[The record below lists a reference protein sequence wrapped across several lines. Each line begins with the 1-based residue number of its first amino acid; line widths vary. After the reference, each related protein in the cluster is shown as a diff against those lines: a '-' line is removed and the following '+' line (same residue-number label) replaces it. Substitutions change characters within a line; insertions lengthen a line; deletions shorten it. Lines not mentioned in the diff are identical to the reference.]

1 MGAVDRN
8 STGKRRICQAFRE
21 LIDSCSASTFMVRA
35 PSFDESDLDALEK
48 AESQLAR
55 SQREYDRQK
64 KLFERELISEN
75 PAETYGSCT
84 GENKYTFFWIL
95 TGLIVFAKIVNTLL
109 GLL

>member
-48 AESQLAR
+48 AERAQVGDVS
-55 SQREYDRQK
+55 
-64 KLFERELISEN
+64 
-75 PAETYGSCT
+75 
-84 GENKYTFFWIL
+84 
-95 TGLIVFAKIVNTLL
+95 VFLL
-109 GLL
+109 VVCITTQQEVF